1 MSSRPPAYPAYP
13 SNASFNSATSLS
25 INTKATLV
33 DDERKNIPRTPSPTQ
48 SEYNYLDDIKG
59 QKSLKQKIQYYA
71 IIAVLLAAVIL
82 FSVFHTQIII
92 ALKPFTDWLHN
103 TPAGPLIP
111 IAILIV
117 LSFPP
122 LFGHEII
129 AMLVGVAFGFPEA
142 CAIVA
147 VGYISVLHL
156 RLLALL
162 TKLTCHSTF
171 KYACSVR
178 GKKMENKDISYGLL
192 AHIIRNGGF
201 LIVLVIRYSAIPPHF
216 ATSIFSTVGI
226 SFPIFLGAA
235 LLSLPKAFVPVY
247 VGYALKPEKAGNTQ
261 SERIEKIVLVTGV
274 LITIVAFGWIK
285 RQMKAAREEYIYLRR
300 KARQAKVDGP
310 RFIGEPSIVKATTL
324 SATHLGLFYIVLSL

>member
-1 MSSRPPAYPAYP
+1 MSSQPPAYPAYAPYP
-13 SNASFNSATSLS
+13 SIASFNSATSLS

-82 FSVFHTQIII
+82 FSVFHTQIIT

-147 VGYISVLHL
+147 VGTILGEV
-156 RLLALL
+156 ANFF
-162 TKLTCHSTF
+162 TF

-261 SERIEKIVLVTGV
+261 SERIEKIVLVAGV

-310 RFIGEPSIVKATTL
+310 RFIGGPSIVKATTL
-324 SATHLGLFYIVLSL
+324 SATHLG

>member
-1 MSSRPPAYPAYP
+1 MRTY
-13 SNASFNSATSLS
+13 
-25 INTKATLV
+25 KVGLV

-48 SEYNYLDDIKG
+48 SEYNYLNDIKEE
-59 QKSLKQKIQYYA
+59 KSLKQKIQYYA

-82 FSVFHTQIII
+82 FSVFHTQIVT
-92 ALKPFTDWLHN
+92 AMKPFTDWLRN

-111 IAILIV
+111 IVILIA

-122 LFGHEII
+122 LFGHEIV

-147 VGYISVLHL
+147 GSTILGEV
-156 RLLALL
+156 ANFF
-162 TKLTCHSTF
+162 TF

-178 GKKMENKDISYGLL
+178 GKKMEAKDISYGLL

-226 SFPIFLGAA
+226 SFSIFLGAA

-247 VGYALKPEKAGNTQ
+247 VGYALKPENAGNTQ
-261 SERIEKIVLVTGV
+261 SERIDKIVLVAGV

-285 RQMKAAREEYIYLRR
+285 RQMKAAREYIYLRR

-310 RFIGEPSIVKATTL
+310 HFIGGPNIV
-324 SATHLGLFYIVLSL
+324 

>member
-1 MSSRPPAYPAYP
+1 MSSQLPAYPAYAAYP
-13 SNASFNSATSLS
+13 SNISFNSATSLS
-25 INTKATLV
+25 INTKAALV

-48 SEYNYLDDIKG
+48 SEFNYLNDIKEK
-59 QKSLKQKIQYYA
+59 KSLKQKIQYYA

-82 FSVFHTQIII
+82 FSVFHTQIIT

-147 VGYISVLHL
+147 AGTILGEV
-156 RLLALL
+156 ANFF
-162 TKLTCHSTF
+162 TF

-178 GKKMENKDISYGLL
+178 GKKMEAKDISYGLL

-201 LIVLVIRYSAIPPHF
+201 LIVLIIRYSAIPPHF

-226 SFPIFLGAA
+226 SFPIFFGAA
-235 LLSLPKAFVPVY
+235 VLSLPKAFVPVY
-247 VGYALKPEKAGNTQ
+247 VGYALKPENAGNTQ
-261 SERIEKIVLVTGV
+261 SEKIEKIVLVAGV

-300 KARQAKVDGP
+300 KGRQAKMDGP
-310 RFIGEPSIVKATTL
+310 HFIGGPSIV
-324 SATHLGLFYIVLSL
+324 

>member
-1 MSSRPPAYPAYP
+1 MSSQPPAYPAYAPYP
-13 SNASFNSATSLS
+13 SNVFFNSATSLS
-25 INTKATLV
+25 INTKAALI
-33 DDERKNIPRTPSPTQ
+33 DDERKDIPRTPSPTQ
-48 SEYNYLDDIKG
+48 SEYNYLNDIKEE
-59 QKSLKQKIQYYA
+59 KSLKQKIQYYA

-82 FSVFHTQIII
+82 FSVFHTQIVT
-92 ALKPFTDWLHN
+92 AMKPFTDWLRN

-111 IAILIV
+111 IVILIA

-122 LFGHEII
+122 LFGHEIV

-147 VGYISVLHL
+147 GSRVNIISVLDL

-162 TKLTCHSTF
+162 TIIYKDHPRYRSEFYNSTF

-178 GKKMENKDISYGLL
+178 GKKMEAKDISYGLL

-247 VGYALKPEKAGNTQ
+247 VGYALKPENAGNTQ
-261 SERIEKIVLVTGV
+261 SETIEKIVLVAGI

-300 KARQAKVDGP
+300 KGRQAKVDGP
-310 RFIGEPSIVKATTL
+310 HFIGGPNIV
-324 SATHLGLFYIVLSL
+324 